1 MQWFIGL
8 ISLWHLCGSRK
19 GTGTLRKACWDP
31 QALRAYDSSASKR
44 IYALPALEYSPAPHW
59 GDSHGRQRG
68 YWSVM
73 NGSLLCALWTSLH
86 SSQACNCL
94 GKLVRVLWMLP
105 TGNWASWYSGLTATG
120 WACPGS
126 SCRIWNVVTFAAACQ
141 GAQHLHG
148 EIWLSASTHCSGPPL

>member
-19 GTGTLRKACWDP
+19 GNGTLRKTCWDP
-31 QALRAYDSSASKR
+31 RALRAYDSSASKR
-44 IYALPALEYSPAPHW
+44 IYAPAVLEYSPAPHW
-59 GDSHGRQRG
+59 GDSHGSQRQ

-73 NGSLLCALWTSLH
+73 NGSLLRALWTSLH

-94 GKLVRVLWMLP
+94 GKPVRVLWMLP
-105 TGNWASWYSGLTATG
+105 VGNWASWYSGLTAAG

-126 SCRIWNVVTFAAACQ
+126 SFRIWNVATFVAACQ
-141 GAQHLHG
+141 GAQRFHG
-148 EIWLSASTHCSGPPL
+148 EIRLNVSAHCSGPPL